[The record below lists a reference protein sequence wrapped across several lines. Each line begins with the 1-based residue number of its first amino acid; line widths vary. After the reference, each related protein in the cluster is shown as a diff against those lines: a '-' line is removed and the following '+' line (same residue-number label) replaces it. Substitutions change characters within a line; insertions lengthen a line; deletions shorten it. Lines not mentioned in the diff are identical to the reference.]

1 LRKLATGC
9 FGKKRPVASIK
20 ATFTQGSQELDHG
33 LQVASS
39 TRIWRRFVLFLS
51 AVLLASCVSTQTSA
65 PMRLYVRQATY
76 EVDGHSFLN
85 SADLE
90 AFLRDRKPA
99 KIYVVLEREAT
110 YEQVR
115 GALVAIQ
122 HVGGVDVDLV
132 GDEAPN

>member
-1 LRKLATGC
+1 
-9 FGKKRPVASIK
+9 
-20 ATFTQGSQELDHG
+20 
-33 LQVASS
+33 
-39 TRIWRRFVLFLS
+39 
-51 AVLLASCVSTQTSA
+51 
-65 PMRLYVRQATY
+65 MRLYVRQATY

-99 KIYVVLEREAT
+99 KIYVVLEGEAT

-115 GALVAIQ
+115 GAPVAIQ